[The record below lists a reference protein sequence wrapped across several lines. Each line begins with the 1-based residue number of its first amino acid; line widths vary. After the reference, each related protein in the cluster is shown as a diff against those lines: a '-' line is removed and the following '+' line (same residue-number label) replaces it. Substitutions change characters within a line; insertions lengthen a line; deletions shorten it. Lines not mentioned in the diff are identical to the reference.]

1 MGFFFAPGHIE
12 RRTKEWGPSDFAEK
26 TAAFMK
32 ETAAKTN
39 SWMTY
44 RSIDGLTELAK
55 IHQTVCQGKIPA
67 NEGLIVEL

>member
-1 MGFFFAPGHIE
+1 
-12 RRTKEWGPSDFAEK
+12 
-26 TAAFMK
+26 MK